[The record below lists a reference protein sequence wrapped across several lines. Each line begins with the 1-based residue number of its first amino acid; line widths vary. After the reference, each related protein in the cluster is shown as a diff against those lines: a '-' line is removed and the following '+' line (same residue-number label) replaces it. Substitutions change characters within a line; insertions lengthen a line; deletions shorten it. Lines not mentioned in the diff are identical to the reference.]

1 MLEGYLEANANTRFL
16 EIGHG
21 HGKSHVCHHWPLS
34 PIVAVQLS
42 WGLLSPAGVVVCGVY
57 TVAMP
62 YLIRISRWFRTS

>member
-1 MLEGYLEANANTRFL
+1 MLERYLEANANTRFL

-42 WGLLSPAGVVVCGVY
+42 WVS
-57 TVAMP
+57 
-62 YLIRISRWFRTS
+62 YLRPVW